1 MQHFMIN
8 QNYSFIN
15 LLFFHLILF
24 LFKLIPLFFH
34 FKNASQISNFIL
46 FPTLILFFLLIN
58 FFHID
63 DFNSF
68 IKQNTSIS
76 FYYILIYN

>member
-46 FPTLILFFLLIN
+46 FPTLILFFLHLQLY
-58 FFHID
+58 FGH
-63 DFNSF
+63 
-68 IKQNTSIS
+68 QNREGWNTTRN
-76 FYYILIYN
+76 LGRK